1 MNVRVL
7 TWNIQGGRI
16 GKAGRSDLAPVVGL
30 IRRWE
35 PDIVALQ
42 EVDSR
47 RCAPGDAPA
56 FTFITQQLGF
66 HAVEAKTIIA
76 KDGGEYGQ
84 MLSSRWALARTEV
97 HDISVPHREP
107 RRAIEAEIDT
117 PAGRVLVFASHFGLT
132 FGERR
137 KQAETVARLAAK
149 SRHPAIVLGDFNDWT
164 RHGAVQKALSGG
176 FPALTQHRTWPS
188 FFPVMRLD
196 RVFCRPASAL
206 RNSRTDPEGARFS
219 DHLPIIADINLAV

>member
-1 MNVRVL
+1 MRLRVL
-7 TWNIQGGRI
+7 TWNIQGGI
-16 GKAGRSDLAPVVGL
+16 GKGGRSDLGPVVGL

-47 RCAPGDAPA
+47 RCAPGDVPA

-66 HAVEAKTIIA
+66 HAVEAKTITA

-84 MLSSRWALARTEV
+84 MLSSRWELARTEV

-117 PAGRVLVFASHFGLT
+117 PNGRVHVVASHFGLT

-137 KQAETVARLAAK
+137 KQAAMVAALAART
-149 SRHPAIVLGDFNDWT
+149 SHPAIVLGDFNDWT
-164 RHGAVQKALSGG
+164 RHGAVQKVMAET

-188 FFPVMRLD
+188 FFPVLRLD
-196 RVFCRPASAL
+196 RVFCRPAAAL
-206 RNSRTDPEGARFS
+206 TESRTDPEGARFS
-219 DHLPIIADINLAV
+219 DHLPIIADIKLSG

>member
-1 MNVRVL
+1 MTLRLL
-7 TWNIQGGRI
+7 TWNIQGGI
-16 GKAGRSDLAPVVGL
+16 GKGGRSDLGPVLAL

-47 RCAPGDAPA
+47 RHAPGDVPA
-56 FTFITQQLGF
+56 FTFITRELGF

-76 KDGGEYGQ
+76 EDGEYGQ
-84 MLSSRWALARTEV
+84 MLSSRWALIRTAV

-117 PAGRVLVFASHFGLT
+117 PSGCVHVFASHFGLT

-137 KQAETVARLAAK
+137 KQAEALAQLAKASPHPVVA
-149 SRHPAIVLGDFNDWT
+149 LGDFNDWT
-164 RHGAVQKALSGG
+164 RHGAVQKTLNGI
-176 FPALTQHRTWPS
+176 FPVLTRHRTWPS
-188 FFPVMRLD
+188 FLPLMRLD
-196 RVFCRPASAL
+196 RVFCRPAEAFIE
-206 RNSRTDPEGARFS
+206 SRTDPEGRRFS
-219 DHLPIIADINLAV
+219 DHLPIIADINLSA

>member
-1 MNVRVL
+1 MRVL
-7 TWNIQGGRI
+7 TWNIQGGI
-16 GKAGRSDLAPVVGL
+16 GKGGRSDLGPVVAL

-47 RCAPGDAPA
+47 KCAPGEVPA

-84 MLSSRWALARTEV
+84 MLSSRWEMIRSEI

-107 RRAIEAEIDT
+107 RRAIEAEIET
-117 PAGRVLVFASHFGLT
+117 PSGCVHIVASHFGLT

-137 KQAETVARLAAK
+137 RQAEAVAALAAR
-149 SRHPAIVLGDFNDWT
+149 SPHPAIVLGDFNDWT
-164 RHGAVQKALSGG
+164 RHGTVQKTLSGI

-188 FFPVMRLD
+188 FFPVLRLD
-196 RVFCRPASAL
+196 RVFCRPGAVLAE
-206 RNSRTDPEGARFS
+206 SRTDPDGARYS
-219 DHLPIIADINLAV
+219 DHLPIIADINLSR

>member
-1 MNVRVL
+1 MRVRVL
-7 TWNIQGGRI
+7 TWNIQGGI
-16 GKAGRSDLAPVVGL
+16 GTGGRSDLAPVLGL
-30 IRRWE
+30 IRRWQ

-47 RCAPGDAPA
+47 RCAPGDVPA

-66 HAVEAKTIIA
+66 HAVEAKTITA

-84 MLSSRWALARTEV
+84 MLSSRWALLRTQV

-117 PAGRVLVFASHFGLT
+117 PSGCVQVFASHFGLT

-137 KQAETVARLAAK
+137 KQAQAVAALAAR
-149 SRHPAIVLGDFNDWT
+149 SPHPTIVLGDFNDWT
-164 RHGAVQKALSGG
+164 RHGAVQKVLSGS
-176 FPALTQHRTWPS
+176 FPSLTQHRTWPS

-196 RVFCRPASAL
+196 RVFCRPAGVL
-206 RNSRTDPEGARFS
+206 GESRTDPEGARYS
-219 DHLPIIADINLAV
+219 DHLPIIADINLSA

>member
-1 MNVRVL
+1 VILRVL
-7 TWNIQGGRI
+7 TWNIQGGG
-16 GKAGRSDLAPVVGL
+16 GKGGRSGLEAAVGL
-30 IRRWE
+30 IRRWQ

-47 RCAPGDAPA
+47 RCAPGDVPA

-84 MLSSRWALARTEV
+84 MLSSRWELVRTQV

-107 RRAIEAEIDT
+107 RRAIEAEIET
-117 PAGRVLVFASHFGLT
+117 PKGPVHVVASHFGLT

-137 KQAETVARLAAK
+137 RQAEAVAALFAR
-149 SRHPAIVLGDFNDWT
+149 STHPAIVLGDFNDWT
-164 RHGAVQKALSGG
+164 RHGAVQKTLAGT

-196 RVFCRPASAL
+196 RVFCRPAAAL
-206 RNSRTDPEGARFS
+206 TESRTDPEGARYS
-219 DHLPIIADINLAV
+219 DHLPIIADINLSD

>member
-1 MNVRVL
+1 MSLRVL
-7 TWNIQGGRI
+7 TWNIQGGV
-16 GKAGRSDLAPVVGL
+16 GAAGRSDLAPVVAL

-47 RCAPGDAPA
+47 RCAPGEVPA

-76 KDGGEYGQ
+76 EDGGEYGQ
-84 MLSSRWALARTEV
+84 MLSSRWTLARTEV

-107 RRAIEAEIDT
+107 RRAIEAEIET
-117 PAGRVLVFASHFGLT
+117 PSGRVHVFASHFGLT
-132 FGERR
+132 FDERR
-137 KQAETVARLAAK
+137 KQAERIATLA
-149 SRHPAIVLGDFNDWT
+149 SRSPHPAIVLGDFNDWT
-164 RHGAVQKALSGG
+164 RHGAVQKVFAAT
-176 FPALTQHRTWPS
+176 FPDLTQHRTWPS

-196 RVFCRPASAL
+196 RVFCRPGGTL
-206 RNSRTDPEGARFS
+206 TQSRTDPEGARFS
-219 DHLPIIADINLAV
+219 DHLPIIADINLTA